1 MTEAT
6 QLKCSLGRW
15 NQNQNEFHVYLNRR
29 FQPYQLKKV
38 SLRSGISVP
47 TSAEGASP
55 LEVPGTCSLV
65 QNFKICAFK
74 MSFPAF

>member
-29 FQPYQLKKV
+29 FQPYQLKKGK
-38 SLRSGISVP
+38 SWERYIRSHERRGCK
-47 TSAEGASP
+47 P
-55 LEVPGTCSLV
+55 LEVPGTCSPV
-65 QNFKICAFK
+65 QNFKICASK